1 MKFNKNQTLG
11 FTSKLSEF
19 EIVNQE
25 FIRCKCY
32 MLATGDN
39 VNGSDITLEAVQK
52 AMARGEFYNKPVV
65 VHLYRDPEDNNK
77 WRVGGHDSKWIITNT
92 SFDIVNECIP
102 FGVIPES
109 SCLQLE
115 EVLEADGETINTYL
129 TCQIILWVG
138 RYNIMDAAYSDD
150 IYFNQSCE
158 LSINEYHWKDN
169 DVLAIDDFTFSAL
182 CLLNKSSDPDKNVR
196 PCFPSCRVEKMKAF
210 SIDTDKIKQNFELML
225 EKLKQYESDGTNNTA
240 TTSIQNNV
248 TNNNPH
254 MEGENKMDLTK
265 FTALLSDIKCEGN
278 DCVRYELLSADEN
291 KIYVFDKEDGYK
303 IYSVEYVNSN
313 DGDPVINW
321 NTKTEGDITFAEKSE
336 EVSHLTA
343 IYNEINDTLSKKYA
357 NDYQVKLDEKIKEV
371 SGEIETKYTKLQ
383 GDFETLQNSYSV
395 VKEKLD
401 KFEAIE
407 AEKAKQ
413 SHIEAVKET
422 LERFEK
428 KIGKAPEFIYFKAKL
443 ENYEDIDLEKLDK
456 DLTMLSGDVLMN
468 SNNKKT
474 FSYNPTSTN
483 VNKYSTENELTNRY
497 GHLFDGFVD

>member
-1 MKFNKNQTLG
+1 MSKHDLKNIEMTAKFSNFEVLNED
-11 FTSKLSEF
+11 FT
-19 EIVNQE
+19 
-25 FIRCKCY
+25 RCRCSVFY
-32 MLATGDN
+32 TGRN
-39 VNGSDITLEAVQK
+39 RNYSDITEAALDK
-52 AMARGEFYNKPVV
+52 FISRKGYANIPVV
-65 VHLYRDPEDNNK
+65 AHLMKDDDGNFY
-77 WRVGGHDSKWIITNT
+77 VGAHDRKIIL
-92 SFDIVNECIP
+92 SNEGIDFIDETIP
-102 FGVIPES
+102 YGVIPEDCNPS
-109 SCLQLE
+109 KDLITEKSGMQRKYFS
-115 EVLEADGETINTYL
+115 VDV
-129 TCQIILWVG
+129 ILWSH
-138 RYNIMDAAYSDD
+138 RYPIMEASYNDE
-150 IYFNQSCE
+150 IYFNQSMEIVFDSCE
-158 LSINEYHWKDN
+158 TDSDGYVIVH
-169 DVLAIDDFTFSAL
+169 DFHMSAL
-182 CLLNKSSDPDKNVR
+182 CLLNKRDSSGTDGNNKNQE
-196 PCFPSCRVEKMKAF
+196 PCFESSQVKKF
-210 SIDTDKIKQNFELML
+210 SIDESKFKQNFELML
-225 EKLKQYESDGTNNTA
+225 EKLKQYESDGT
-240 TTSIQNNV
+240 TTTVQNNA

-278 DCVRYELLSADEN
+278 DYIRYELLSADEN

-303 IYSVEYVNSN
+303 LYSVEYVMSN
-313 DGDPVINW
+313 DDPVINW
-321 NTKTEGDITFAEKSE
+321 NTKTEGDITFTEKSE

-357 NDYQVKLDEKIKEV
+357 DDYQVKLDEKIKEV
-371 SGEIETKYTKLQ
+371 AGEIETKYTKLQ

-428 KIGKAPEFIYFKAKL
+428 KIGKSPEFIYFKAKL
-443 ENYEDIDLEKLDK
+443 ENYEDVDLEKLDS
-456 DLTMLSGDVLMN
+456 DLTMLCGDVLMN
-468 SNNKKT
+468 SNTKKT

>member
-1 MKFNKNQTLG
+1 MENKVIRYETQIQIVPSSMKQLNKQFALVDILLCYHGKNRNMTAMTKEVIETSLPSLYGIPIVGEYIYLDDGSQDFGSHGGKIIISDKGIKFEDTTKPYG
-11 FTSKLSEF
+11 F
-19 EIVNQE
+19 
-25 FIRCKCY
+25 
-32 MLATGDN
+32 
-39 VNGSDITLEAVQK
+39 ITKEAV
-52 AMARGEFYNKPVV
+52 
-65 VHLYRDPEDNNK
+65 DNAK
-77 WRVGGHDSKWIITNT
+77 WVTITEKNGIQQHEYLELKNC
-92 SFDIVNECIP
+92 IVWEKRY
-102 FGVIPES
+102 
-109 SCLQLE
+109 E
-115 EVLEADGETINTYL
+115 EVSALLDKNYGQSMEIEINATDGYDSDGYL
-129 TCQIILWVG
+129 
-138 RYNIMDAAYSDD
+138 NIKEM
-150 IYFNQSCE
+150 
-158 LSINEYHWKDN
+158 
-169 DVLAIDDFTFSAL
+169 TFSAACIL
-182 CLLNKSSDPDKNVR
+182 GSNPDGTDVI
-196 PCFPSCRVEKMKAF
+196 PCFESACIGRHYELDSFKKEFA
-210 SIDTDKIKQNFELML
+210 LML
-225 EKLKQYESDGTNNTA
+225 DEYKKFNESDGTSTL
-240 TTSIQNNV
+240 TTTTVQNSV
-248 TNNNPH
+248 TNSNPH

-321 NTKTEGDITFAEKSE
+321 NTKTEGDITFAEKFE

-357 NDYQVKLDEKIKEV
+357 TDYQAKLDEKIKEV

-401 KFEAIE
+401 KFETIE
-407 AEKAKQ
+407 VEKAKQ

-443 ENYEDIDLEKLDK
+443 ENYEDVDLEKLDK

>member
-1 MKFNKNQTLG
+1 MSKHDLKNIEMTAKFSNFEVLNED
-11 FTSKLSEF
+11 FT
-19 EIVNQE
+19 
-25 FIRCKCY
+25 RCRCSVFY
-32 MLATGDN
+32 TGRN
-39 VNGSDITLEAVQK
+39 RNYSDITEAALDK
-52 AMARGEFYNKPVV
+52 FISRKGYANIPVV
-65 VHLYRDPEDNNK
+65 AHLMKDDDGNFY
-77 WRVGGHDSKWIITNT
+77 VGAHDRKIIL
-92 SFDIVNECIP
+92 SNEGIDFIDETIP
-102 FGVIPES
+102 YGVIPEDCNPS
-109 SCLQLE
+109 KDLITEKSGMQRKYFS
-115 EVLEADGETINTYL
+115 VDV
-129 TCQIILWVG
+129 ILWSH
-138 RYNIMDAAYSDD
+138 RYPIMEASYNDE
-150 IYFNQSCE
+150 IYFNQSMEIVFDSCE
-158 LSINEYHWKDN
+158 TDSDGYVVVH
-169 DVLAIDDFTFSAL
+169 DFHMSAL
-182 CLLNKSSDPDKNVR
+182 CLLNKRDSSGTDGNNKNQE
-196 PCFPSCRVEKMKAF
+196 PCFESSQVKKF
-210 SIDTDKIKQNFELML
+210 SIDESKFKQNFELML
-225 EKLKQYESDGTNNTA
+225 EKLKQYESDGT
-240 TTSIQNNV
+240 TTTVQNNA

-278 DCVRYELLSADEN
+278 DYIRYELLSADEN

-303 IYSVEYVNSN
+303 LYSVEYVMSN
-313 DGDPVINW
+313 DDPVINW
-321 NTKTEGDITFAEKSE
+321 NTKTEGDITFTEKSE

-357 NDYQVKLDEKIKEV
+357 DDYQVKLDEKIKEV
-371 SGEIETKYTKLQ
+371 AGEIETKYTKLQ

-428 KIGKAPEFIYFKAKL
+428 KIGKSPEFIYFKAKL
-443 ENYEDIDLEKLDK
+443 ENYEDVDLEKLDS
-456 DLTMLSGDVLMN
+456 DLTMLCGDVLMN
-468 SNNKKT
+468 SNTKKT

>member
-1 MKFNKNQTLG
+1 MSKQNLKNIEMTAKFSNFEVLNED
-11 FTSKLSEF
+11 FT
-19 EIVNQE
+19 
-25 FIRCKCY
+25 RCRCSIFY
-32 MLATGDN
+32 TGRN
-39 VNGSDITLEAVQK
+39 RNYSDITEAALDK
-52 AMARGEFYNKPVV
+52 FISRKGYANIPVV
-65 VHLYRDPEDNNK
+65 AHLMKDDDGNFY
-77 WRVGGHDSKWIITNT
+77 VGSHDRKIIL
-92 SFDIVNECIP
+92 SNEGIDFIDETIP
-102 FGVIPES
+102 YGVIPEDCNPS
-109 SCLQLE
+109 KDLITEKSGMQRKYFS
-115 EVLEADGETINTYL
+115 VDV
-129 TCQIILWVG
+129 ILWSH
-138 RYNIMDAAYSDD
+138 RYPIMEASYNDE
-150 IYFNQSCE
+150 IYFNQSMEIVFDSCE
-158 LSINEYHWKDN
+158 TDSDGYVIVH
-169 DVLAIDDFTFSAL
+169 DFHMSAL
-182 CLLNKSSDPDKNVR
+182 CLLNKRDSSGTDGNNKNQE
-196 PCFPSCRVEKMKAF
+196 PCFESSQVKKF
-210 SIDTDKIKQNFELML
+210 SIDESKFKQNFELML
-225 EKLKQYESDGTNNTA
+225 EKLKQYESGGS
-240 TTSIQNNV
+240 TTTVQNNA

-278 DCVRYELLSADEN
+278 DYIRYELLSADEN

-303 IYSVEYVNSN
+303 LYSVEYVMSN
-313 DGDPVINW
+313 DDPVINW

-336 EVSHLTA
+336 EVSHLTV

-357 NDYQVKLDEKIKEV
+357 DDYQIKLDEKIKEV

-428 KIGKAPEFIYFKAKL
+428 KIGKSPEFIYFKAKL
-443 ENYEDIDLEKLDK
+443 ENYEDVDLEKLDS
-456 DLTMLSGDVLMN
+456 DLTMLCGDVLMN
-468 SNNKKT
+468 SNTKKT

>member
-1 MKFNKNQTLG
+1 MSKQNLKNIEMTAKFSNFEVLNED
-11 FTSKLSEF
+11 FT
-19 EIVNQE
+19 
-25 FIRCKCY
+25 RCRCSIFY
-32 MLATGDN
+32 TGRN
-39 VNGSDITLEAVQK
+39 RNYSDITEAALDK
-52 AMARGEFYNKPVV
+52 FISRKGYANIPVV
-65 VHLYRDPEDNNK
+65 AHLMKDDDGNFY
-77 WRVGGHDSKWIITNT
+77 VGSHDRKIIL
-92 SFDIVNECIP
+92 SNEGIDFIDETIP
-102 FGVIPES
+102 YGVIPEDCNPS
-109 SCLQLE
+109 KDLITEKSGMQRKYFS
-115 EVLEADGETINTYL
+115 VDV
-129 TCQIILWVG
+129 ILWSH
-138 RYNIMDAAYSDD
+138 RYPIMEASYNDE
-150 IYFNQSCE
+150 IYFNQSMEIVFDSCE
-158 LSINEYHWKDN
+158 TDSDGYVIVH
-169 DVLAIDDFTFSAL
+169 DFHMSAL
-182 CLLNKSSDPDKNVR
+182 CLLNKRDSSGTDGNNKNQE
-196 PCFPSCRVEKMKAF
+196 PCFESSQVKKF
-210 SIDTDKIKQNFELML
+210 SIDESKFKQNFELML

-240 TTSIQNNV
+240 TTTVQNNA

-278 DCVRYELLSADEN
+278 DYIRYELLSADEN

-303 IYSVEYVNSN
+303 LYSVEYVMSN
-313 DGDPVINW
+313 DDPVINW
-321 NTKTEGDITFAEKSE
+321 NTKTEGDITFTEKSE

-357 NDYQVKLDEKIKEV
+357 DDYQVKLDEKIKEV
-371 SGEIETKYTKLQ
+371 AGEIETKYTKLQ

-428 KIGKAPEFIYFKAKL
+428 KIGKSPEFIYFKAKL
-443 ENYEDIDLEKLDK
+443 ENYEDVDLEKLDS
-456 DLTMLSGDVLMN
+456 DLTMLCGDVLMN
-468 SNNKKT
+468 SNTKKT

>member
-1 MKFNKNQTLG
+1 MKKLELKNIEMTAK
-11 FTSKLSEF
+11 FSNF
-19 EIVNQE
+19 EILNE
-25 FIRCKCY
+25 DFTRCRCSVFY
-32 MLATGDN
+32 TGRN
-39 VNGSDITLEAVQK
+39 RNFSDITEAALDK
-52 AMARGEFYNKPVV
+52 FIARKGYANIPVV
-65 VHLYRDPEDNNK
+65 AHLMKDDNGNFY
-77 WRVGGHDSKWIITNT
+77 VGSHDRKIIL
-92 SFDIVNECIP
+92 SNEGIDFVDETIP
-102 FGVIPES
+102 YGVIPEDCNPS
-109 SCLQLE
+109 KDLITEKSGMQRKYFS
-115 EVLEADGETINTYL
+115 VDV
-129 TCQIILWVG
+129 ILWSH
-138 RYNIMDAAYSDD
+138 RYPIMDASYNDE
-150 IYFNQSCE
+150 IYFNQSMEIVFDSCE
-158 LSINEYHWKDN
+158 TDSDGYVIVH
-169 DVLAIDDFTFSAL
+169 DFHMSAL
-182 CLLNKSSDPDKNVR
+182 CLLNKRDSSGTDGNNKNQE
-196 PCFPSCRVEKMKAF
+196 PCFESSQVKKF
-210 SIDTDKIKQNFELML
+210 SIDESKFKQNFELML
-225 EKLKQYESDGTNNTA
+225 EKLKQYESDGT
-240 TTSIQNNV
+240 TTTVQNNA

-278 DCVRYELLSADEN
+278 DYIRYELLSADEN

-303 IYSVEYVNSN
+303 LYSVEYVMSN
-313 DGDPVINW
+313 DDPVINW
-321 NTKTEGDITFAEKSE
+321 NTKTEGDITFTEKSE

-357 NDYQVKLDEKIKEV
+357 DDYQVKLDEKIKEV
-371 SGEIETKYTKLQ
+371 AGEIETKYTKLQ

-428 KIGKAPEFIYFKAKL
+428 KIGKSPEFIYFKAKL
-443 ENYEDIDLEKLDK
+443 ENYEDVDLEKLDS
-456 DLTMLSGDVLMN
+456 DLTMLCGDVLMN
-468 SNNKKT
+468 SNTKKT

>member
-11 FTSKLSEF
+11 FTSKLSDF
-19 EIVNQE
+19 EIINQE

-39 VNGSDITLEAVQK
+39 VNGSDITLESVQK
-52 AMARGEFYNKPVV
+52 AIARGEFYNKPVV
-65 VHLYRDPEDNNK
+65 AHLYKDEDTGK
-77 WRVGGHDSKWIITNT
+77 WRVGGHDSKWVITNT
-92 SFDIVNECIP
+92 SMEIINECIP
-102 FGVIPES
+102 FGTIPES
-109 SCLQLE
+109 SDLKLE
-115 EVLEADGETINTYL
+115 EILEPDGETINTYL
-129 TCQIILWVG
+129 TCQLILWTG
-138 RYNIMDAAYSDD
+138 RFNIMDAAYSDD

-158 LSINEYHWKDN
+158 LSINEYHYKEN

-182 CLLNKSSDPDKNVR
+182 CLLNKSSDPDKNVS
-196 PCFPSCRVEKMKAF
+196 PCFPSCRVEKMKVF
-210 SIDTDKIKQNFELML
+210 SIDTDKFKQNFELML
-225 EKLKQYESDGTNNTA
+225 EKLKQYESDGT
-240 TTSIQNNV
+240 TTTVQNKA
-248 TNNNPH
+248 TNNNPY

-265 FTALLSDIKCEGN
+265 FTALLSDIKCEGSN
-278 DCVRYELLSADEN
+278 CIRYELLSADEN

-303 IYSVEYVNSN
+303 IYSVEYVKSN
-313 DGDPVINW
+313 DGNPVINW
-321 NTKTEGDITFAEKSE
+321 NTKTEGDITFADKSE

-357 NDYQVKLDEKIKEV
+357 DDYQLRLDEKIKEV

-383 GDFETLQNSYSV
+383 EDYDTLQASFSV
-395 VKEKLD
+395 AKEKLD

-428 KIGKAPEFIYFKAKL
+428 KIGKSPEFIYFKAKL
-443 ENYEDIDLEKLDK
+443 ENYENVDLEKLDK

-483 VNKYSTENELTNRY
+483 VTKYSTENDLTNRY

>member
-1 MKFNKNQTLG
+1 MSKHDLKNIEMTAKFSNFEVLNED
-11 FTSKLSEF
+11 FT
-19 EIVNQE
+19 
-25 FIRCKCY
+25 RCRCSVFY
-32 MLATGDN
+32 TGRN
-39 VNGSDITLEAVQK
+39 RNYSDITEAALDK
-52 AMARGEFYNKPVV
+52 FISRKGYANIPVV
-65 VHLYRDPEDNNK
+65 AHLMKDDDGNFY
-77 WRVGGHDSKWIITNT
+77 VGAHDRKIIL
-92 SFDIVNECIP
+92 SNEGIDFIDETIP
-102 FGVIPES
+102 YGVIPEDCNPS
-109 SCLQLE
+109 KDLITEKSGMQRKYFS
-115 EVLEADGETINTYL
+115 VDV
-129 TCQIILWVG
+129 ILWSH
-138 RYNIMDAAYSDD
+138 RYPIMEASYNDE
-150 IYFNQSCE
+150 IYFNQSMEIVFDSCE
-158 LSINEYHWKDN
+158 TDSDGYVVVH
-169 DVLAIDDFTFSAL
+169 DFHMSAL
-182 CLLNKSSDPDKNVR
+182 CLLNKRDSSGTDGNNKNQE
-196 PCFPSCRVEKMKAF
+196 PCFESSQVKKF
-210 SIDTDKIKQNFELML
+210 SIDESKFKQNFELML
-225 EKLKQYESDGTNNTA
+225 EKLKQYESDGTGNTA
-240 TTSIQNNV
+240 TTTVQNNA

-278 DCVRYELLSADEN
+278 DYIRYELLSADEN

-303 IYSVEYVNSN
+303 LYSVEYVMSN
-313 DGDPVINW
+313 DDPVINW
-321 NTKTEGDITFAEKSE
+321 NTKTEGDITFTEKSE

-357 NDYQVKLDEKIKEV
+357 DDYQVKLDGKIKEV
-371 SGEIETKYTKLQ
+371 AGEIETKYTKLQ

-428 KIGKAPEFIYFKAKL
+428 KIGKSPEFIYFKAKL
-443 ENYEDIDLEKLDK
+443 ENYEDVDLEKLDS
-456 DLTMLSGDVLMN
+456 DLTMLCGDVLMN
-468 SNNKKT
+468 SNTKKT

>member
-1 MKFNKNQTLG
+1 MTAKFSNFEVLNED
-11 FTSKLSEF
+11 FT
-19 EIVNQE
+19 
-25 FIRCKCY
+25 RCRCSVFY
-32 MLATGDN
+32 TGRN
-39 VNGSDITLEAVQK
+39 RNYSDITEAALDK
-52 AMARGEFYNKPVV
+52 FISRKGYANIPVV
-65 VHLYRDPEDNNK
+65 AHLMKDDDGNFY
-77 WRVGGHDSKWIITNT
+77 VGAHDRKIIL
-92 SFDIVNECIP
+92 SNEGIDFIDETIP
-102 FGVIPES
+102 YGVIPEDCNPS
-109 SCLQLE
+109 KDLITEKSGMQRKYFS
-115 EVLEADGETINTYL
+115 VDV
-129 TCQIILWVG
+129 ILWSH
-138 RYNIMDAAYSDD
+138 RYPIMEASYNDE
-150 IYFNQSCE
+150 IYFNQSMEIVFDSCE
-158 LSINEYHWKDN
+158 TDSDGYVVVH
-169 DVLAIDDFTFSAL
+169 DFHMSAL
-182 CLLNKSSDPDKNVR
+182 CLLNKRDSSGTDGNNKNQE
-196 PCFPSCRVEKMKAF
+196 PCFESSQVKKF
-210 SIDTDKIKQNFELML
+210 SIDESKFKQNFELML
-225 EKLKQYESDGTNNTA
+225 EKLKQYESDGT
-240 TTSIQNNV
+240 TTTVQNNA

-278 DCVRYELLSADEN
+278 DYIRYELLSADEN

-303 IYSVEYVNSN
+303 LYSVEYVMSN
-313 DGDPVINW
+313 DDPVINW
-321 NTKTEGDITFAEKSE
+321 NTKTEGDITFTEKSE

-357 NDYQVKLDEKIKEV
+357 DDYQVKLDGKIKEV
-371 SGEIETKYTKLQ
+371 AGEIETKYTKLQ

-428 KIGKAPEFIYFKAKL
+428 KIGKSPEFIYFKAKL
-443 ENYEDIDLEKLDK
+443 ENYEDVDLEKLDS
-456 DLTMLSGDVLMN
+456 DLTMLCGDVLMN
-468 SNNKKT
+468 SNTKKT

>member
-1 MKFNKNQTLG
+1 MSKQNLKNIEMTAKFSNFEVLNED
-11 FTSKLSEF
+11 FT
-19 EIVNQE
+19 
-25 FIRCKCY
+25 RCRCSIFY
-32 MLATGDN
+32 TGRN
-39 VNGSDITLEAVQK
+39 RNYSDITEAALDK
-52 AMARGEFYNKPVV
+52 FISRKGYANIPVV
-65 VHLYRDPEDNNK
+65 AHLMKDDDGNFY
-77 WRVGGHDSKWIITNT
+77 VGSHDRKIIL
-92 SFDIVNECIP
+92 SNEGIDFIDETIP
-102 FGVIPES
+102 YGVIPEDCNPS
-109 SCLQLE
+109 KDLITEKSGMQRKYFS
-115 EVLEADGETINTYL
+115 VDV
-129 TCQIILWVG
+129 ILWSH
-138 RYNIMDAAYSDD
+138 RYPIMEASYNDE
-150 IYFNQSCE
+150 IYFNQSMEIVFDSCE
-158 LSINEYHWKDN
+158 TDSDGYVIVH
-169 DVLAIDDFTFSAL
+169 DFHMSAL
-182 CLLNKSSDPDKNVR
+182 CLLNKRDSSGTDGNNKNQE
-196 PCFPSCRVEKMKAF
+196 PCFESSQVKKF
-210 SIDTDKIKQNFELML
+210 SIDESKFKQNFELML
-225 EKLKQYESDGTNNTA
+225 EKLKQYESDGT
-240 TTSIQNNV
+240 TTTVQNNA

-278 DCVRYELLSADEN
+278 DYIRYELLSADEN

-303 IYSVEYVNSN
+303 LYSVEYVMSN
-313 DGDPVINW
+313 DDPVINW
-321 NTKTEGDITFAEKSE
+321 NTKTEGDITFTEKSE

-357 NDYQVKLDEKIKEV
+357 DDYQVKLDEKIKEV
-371 SGEIETKYTKLQ
+371 AGEIETKYTKLQ

-428 KIGKAPEFIYFKAKL
+428 KIGKSPEFIYFKAKL
-443 ENYEDIDLEKLDK
+443 ENYEDVDLEKLDS
-456 DLTMLSGDVLMN
+456 DLTMLCGDVLMN
-468 SNNKKT
+468 SNTKKT

>member
-1 MKFNKNQTLG
+1 MSKHDLKNIEMTAKFSNFEVLNED
-11 FTSKLSEF
+11 FT
-19 EIVNQE
+19 
-25 FIRCKCY
+25 RCRCSVFY
-32 MLATGDN
+32 TGRN
-39 VNGSDITLEAVQK
+39 RNYSDITEAALDK
-52 AMARGEFYNKPVV
+52 FISRKGYANIPVV
-65 VHLYRDPEDNNK
+65 AHLMKDDDGNFY
-77 WRVGGHDSKWIITNT
+77 VGAHDRKIIL
-92 SFDIVNECIP
+92 SNEGIDFIDETIP
-102 FGVIPES
+102 YGVIPEDCNPS
-109 SCLQLE
+109 KDLITEKSGMQRKYFS
-115 EVLEADGETINTYL
+115 VDV
-129 TCQIILWVG
+129 ILWSH
-138 RYNIMDAAYSDD
+138 RYPIMEASYNDE
-150 IYFNQSCE
+150 IYFNQSMEIVFDSCE
-158 LSINEYHWKDN
+158 TDSDGYVVVH
-169 DVLAIDDFTFSAL
+169 DFHMSAL
-182 CLLNKSSDPDKNVR
+182 CLLNKRDSSGTDGNNKNQE
-196 PCFPSCRVEKMKAF
+196 PCFESSQVKKF
-210 SIDTDKIKQNFELML
+210 SIDESKFKQNFELML
-225 EKLKQYESDGTNNTA
+225 EKLKQYESDGT
-240 TTSIQNNV
+240 TTTVQNNA

-278 DCVRYELLSADEN
+278 DYIRYELLSADEN

-303 IYSVEYVNSN
+303 LYSVEYVMSN
-313 DGDPVINW
+313 DDPVINW
-321 NTKTEGDITFAEKSE
+321 NTKTEGDITFTEKSE

-357 NDYQVKLDEKIKEV
+357 DDYQVKLDGKIKEV
-371 SGEIETKYTKLQ
+371 AGEIETKYTKLQ

-428 KIGKAPEFIYFKAKL
+428 KIGKSPEFIYFKAKL
-443 ENYEDIDLEKLDK
+443 ENYEDVDLEKLDS
-456 DLTMLSGDVLMN
+456 DLTMLCGDVLMN
-468 SNNKKT
+468 SNTKKT

>member
-1 MKFNKNQTLG
+1 MSKHDLKNIEMTAKFSNFEVLNED
-11 FTSKLSEF
+11 FT
-19 EIVNQE
+19 
-25 FIRCKCY
+25 RCRCSVFY
-32 MLATGDN
+32 TGRN
-39 VNGSDITLEAVQK
+39 RNYSDITEAALDK
-52 AMARGEFYNKPVV
+52 FISRKGYANIPVV
-65 VHLYRDPEDNNK
+65 AHLMKDDDGNFY
-77 WRVGGHDSKWIITNT
+77 VGAHDRKIIL
-92 SFDIVNECIP
+92 SNEGIDFIDETIP
-102 FGVIPES
+102 YGVIPEDCNPS
-109 SCLQLE
+109 KDLITEKSGMQRKYFS
-115 EVLEADGETINTYL
+115 VDV
-129 TCQIILWVG
+129 ILWSH
-138 RYNIMDAAYSDD
+138 RYPIMDASYNDE
-150 IYFNQSCE
+150 IYFNQSMEIVFDSCE
-158 LSINEYHWKDN
+158 TDSDGYVIVH
-169 DVLAIDDFTFSAL
+169 DFHMSAL
-182 CLLNKSSDPDKNVR
+182 CLLNKRDSSGTDGNNKNQE
-196 PCFPSCRVEKMKAF
+196 PCFESSQVKKF
-210 SIDTDKIKQNFELML
+210 SIDESKFKQNFELML
-225 EKLKQYESDGTNNTA
+225 EKLKQYESDGT
-240 TTSIQNNV
+240 TTTVQNNA

-278 DCVRYELLSADEN
+278 DYIRYELLSADEN

-303 IYSVEYVNSN
+303 LYSVEYVMSN
-313 DGDPVINW
+313 DDPVINW
-321 NTKTEGDITFAEKSE
+321 NTKTEGDITFTEKSE

-357 NDYQVKLDEKIKEV
+357 DDYQVKLDEKIKEV
-371 SGEIETKYTKLQ
+371 AGEIETKYTKLQ

-428 KIGKAPEFIYFKAKL
+428 KIGKSPEFIYFKAKL
-443 ENYEDIDLEKLDK
+443 ENYEDVDLEKLDS
-456 DLTMLSGDVLMN
+456 DLTMLCGDVLMN
-468 SNNKKT
+468 SNTKKT